1 MDYKTLISDI
11 NVANEVLFA
20 EDEEKGSKQYA
31 LVCASILYNRPPL
44 QDLFVIWNGWKELF
58 KDNWLV
64 YCTIE
69 YENICYVVF

>member
-20 EDEEKGSKQYA
+20 EDEEKGSFKERLSLCVY
-31 LVCASILYNRPPL
+31 LYNRAPL

-58 KDNWLV
+58 KDNWLA

-69 YENICYVVF
+69 